1 MKLTVQDMNAMVKY
15 MEYNEVR
22 NVELVNDGLSW
33 ETSSDII
40 TIVEAGD
47 KYTIVKRPLNPPV
60 TDLGVIDP
68 MDSVDVEEG
77 LESLLNTLKGEVLE
91 LYTCNS
97 GVSLARDGDS
107 FYAWDKERAEEEGA
121 KYAVS
126 VPASWV
132 DYISNGEY
140 LVGEKMSVS
149 QIHSLVDGLDVAPS
163 PTEPME
169 TIL

>member
-22 NVELVNDGLSW
+22 NVELLSNSISW
-33 ETSSDII
+33 ETSNDMI
-40 TIVEAGD
+40 TITESGC

-60 TDLGVIDP
+60 TDLGVIDLV
-68 MDSVDVEEG
+68 DSVDVEEG
-77 LESLLNTLKGEVLE
+77 LESVLNTLKGEVLE

-107 FYAWDKERAEEEGA
+107 FYAWDKERAKEEGA

-132 DYISNGEY
+132 DYISEGEY

-149 QIHSLVDGLDVAPS
+149 QIHSLVDGLDVAPL

>member
-33 ETSSDII
+33 ETLSDII

-60 TDLGVIDP
+60 TDLGVIDLV
-68 MDSVDVEEG
+68 DSVDVEEG
-77 LESLLNTLKGEVLE
+77 LESLLNTLKGKVLE

-107 FYAWDKERAEEEGA
+107 FYAWDKERAKEEGA

-140 LVGEKMSVS
+140 LVGEKITVS
-149 QIHSLVDGLDVAPS
+149 QIHSLVGGLDVAPL

>member
-1 MKLTVQDMNAMVKY
+1 MRLTAQDMNAMVKY

-40 TIVEAGD
+40 AIVEASD

-60 TDLGVIDP
+60 TDLGVIDL

-77 LESLLNTLKGEVLE
+77 LEGMLNTLTGEVLE

-97 GVSLARDGDS
+97 GVMRLYKFREDECR
-107 FYAWDKERAEEEGA
+107 W
-121 KYAVS
+121 
-126 VPASWV
+126 
-132 DYISNGEY
+132 NG
-140 LVGEKMSVS
+140 
-149 QIHSLVDGLDVAPS
+149 
-163 PTEPME
+163 
-169 TIL
+169 